1 MKSVAIWFEP
11 CLNLQVKIEEVLTD
25 SLLTSQTKDSKVS
38 GEAATQP
45 SVRLPP
51 LREGRLPKLMGAAL
65 GCRLQGGALPE
76 TDVIIMMDG
85 RREGTSDEYES

>member
-1 MKSVAIWFEP
+1 M
-11 CLNLQVKIEEVLTD
+11 
-25 SLLTSQTKDSKVS
+25 S

-65 GCRLQGGALPE
+65 SVRLNADGALPA
-76 TDVIIMMDG
+76 TDAILMLDG
-85 RREGTSDEYES
+85 GREGHCCKTPIRK